1 MQMPVSVLRSLDA
14 ASAVL
19 DPTRLRILAGMRE
32 PTSAAAVAR
41 TLGLPRQ
48 RVGYHVRALERQGLL
63 RPVGERR
70 RRGTHERL
78 LQATA
83 RSYAVS
89 PEALGVLGAMR
100 AEVQDRFSSAYLLA
114 ATGRTLRDVPI
125 LQERAAEAGKKLPTL
140 TVETE
145 VRFASPQDQS
155 AFAAELTQ
163 AVAALA
169 ARYHRGDAALGRTF
183 RFLVVGHPALT
194 TAGPSPAP
202 AETPTG
208 RTPS

>member
-1 MQMPVSVLRSLDA
+1 MQTAVAVLRSLGE

-48 RVGYHVRALERQGLL
+48 RVGYHVRALEKQGLL

-70 RRGTHERL
+70 RRGTLERL

-83 RSYAVS
+83 RAYALS
-89 PEALGVLGAMR
+89 PEVLGVLGATR
-100 AEVQDRFSSAYLLA
+100 AEVQDRFSSACLLT
-114 ATGRTLRDVPI
+114 ATARTLRDMPI
-125 LQERAAEAGKKLPTL
+125 LQARAAQAGRKLPTL
-140 TVETE
+140 TLETE
-145 VRFASPQDQS
+145 LRFASPEDQS
-155 AFAAELTQ
+155 AFASELTQ

-169 ARYHRGDAALGRTF
+169 ARYHRTDAPGGRTF
-183 RFLVVGHPALT
+183 RFVIVGHPALSAAGT
-194 TAGPSPAP
+194 TEG
-202 AETPTG
+202 TG
-208 RTPS
+208 WSGSSAS